1 MDLTARESC
10 VNNLIWVNVLRML
23 FKSYEHEVCPPQ
35 IHSLNV
41 PLPLLL
47 KSLQVHLGRTGRRL
61 RSRNGFFS
69 SDCLQIACDLGG
81 ESVLPNL

>member
-23 FKSYEHEVCPPQ
+23 FKTYKHEVCPSQ

-41 PLPLLL
+41 PLPL
-47 KSLQVHLGRTGRRL
+47 KSLQVHFGRTGRRL

-69 SDCLQIACDLGG
+69 SDCLQIARDLGG
-81 ESVLPNL
+81 EAVLPNL